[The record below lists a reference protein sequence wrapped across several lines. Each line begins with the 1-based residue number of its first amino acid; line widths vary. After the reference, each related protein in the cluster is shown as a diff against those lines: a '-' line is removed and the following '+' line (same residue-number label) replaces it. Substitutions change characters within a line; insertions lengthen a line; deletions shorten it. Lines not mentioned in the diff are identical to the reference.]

1 MRRFLA
7 ILLVVFVFPSC
18 EALDEGEVLEVNILQ
33 LLKDKPSFFDFFE
46 KVEII
51 PLDDSC
57 LTSNGQYSEPQ
68 YFAVSD
74 DGLFVLDERNFN
86 VYSYDSAGR
95 FRSVISRLGRAENEY
110 SLAYGIRIDDQSG
123 TLTVLDPRG
132 NFFHYSQQ
140 GEFIEKERIGNEVA
154 VHNFWKAEEGTLLF
168 SSTDE
173 KPLKKWDGTK
183 VVDIPFSPAIPL
195 KGTFNAPDPF
205 MENEKG
211 IYYYDGMSGSIY
223 AIDMPSAR
231 IVPVWRWNFG
241 AATADLS
248 QIVRPEYDFMKSLE
262 GSFYGSVFPF
272 LNMMLWD
279 NLLIADVLYNNREHS
294 LFYDLYA
301 KRAFFFDRFKEGI
314 RFKAV
319 AERDGVLYM
328 LIEPEVLDE
337 FVNAA
342 VLDDENTSLLHA
354 IQGKQ
359 TNAIILKYTGLS
371 SPGRSGY

>member
-1 MRRFLA
+1 MRR
-7 ILLVVFVFPSC
+7 LLVILFVAFVIPSC
-18 EALDEGEVLEVNILQ
+18 VASEEGEVLEVNISQ

-46 KVEII
+46 KVDII

-74 DGLFVLDERNFN
+74 DGYFVLDERNFS

-110 SLAYGIRIDDQSG
+110 SLAYGIRIDDQSRI
-123 TLTVLDPRG
+123 LTVLDPRG
-132 NFFHYSQQ
+132 SFYYYSQQ
-140 GEFIEKERIGNEVA
+140 GEFVGKERIGNEVA
-154 VHNFWKAEEGTLLF
+154 IHNFLKTEEGTLLF
-168 SSTDE
+168 SSTDN
-173 KPLKKWDGTK
+173 KPLKKWDGAK
-183 VVDIPFSPAIPL
+183 VVDIPFSPTIPP
-195 KGTFNAPDPF
+195 KGAFNAPDPI
-205 MENEKG
+205 MENDKG
-211 IYYYDGMSGSIY
+211 VYYYDGMSGSIY
-223 AIDMPSAR
+223 AIDLLSAR
-231 IVPVWRWNFG
+231 ISPAWKWNFG

-248 QIVRPEYDFMKSLE
+248 QIKHPEYDFMKSLE

-272 LNMMLWD
+272 LNMMLLD
-279 NLLIADVLYNNREHS
+279 NVLIADVLYNNREHC
-294 LFYDLYA
+294 LIYDLHA
-301 KRAFFFDRFKEGI
+301 KKSFFFDRFNEGT

-319 AERDGVLYM
+319 AKRDGALYM
-328 LIEPEVLDE
+328 LLEPEALDE

-342 VLDDENTSLLHA
+342 ILDDENTSLLHS

-371 SPGRSGY
+371 VSGRSAH